1 MAMRTRRSGFLRPAD
16 EGQATVIRT
25 GNIFANLPERLPE
38 EETIVLAEWPGA
50 VVERIVSTGQ
60 ASPPGF
66 WYDQDFAEWVIV
78 LTGAAGLL
86 IEGEEGPRR
95 LGPGD
100 YLELPAKVR
109 HRVEWTDADQPTVW
123 LAVHWKSGAGLNGRS
138 DGPKLV

>member
-1 MAMRTRRSGFLRPAD
+1 MVRS
-16 EGQATVIRT
+16 
-25 GNIFANLPERLPE
+25 GNIFANLPQRLPE

-60 ASPPGF
+60 ASPAGF

-78 LTGAAGLL
+78 LTGAAGLQ

-100 YLELPAKVR
+100 CLELPPKVR
-109 HRVEWTDADQPTVW
+109 HRVEWTDTNQPTVW
-123 LAVHWKSGAGLNGRS
+123 LAVHWKSGAEQRGPS
-138 DGPKLV
+138 DGAGLV